1 MSSNFEDQIEEL
13 LDEAFPR
20 CTIFP
25 QHPVKFEGD
34 QLFID
39 FYIPSMNLAI
49 ECQGEQHYKFVPHF
63 HRDEAGFKAY
73 LERDDVKRR
82 WAKKNKVKLVEI
94 SYDSVPS
101 SAASLFRLIYKQTKK

>member
-1 MSSNFEDQIEEL
+1 MSSNFEEHIAEL

-25 QHPVKFEGD
+25 QHLVKFEGD

-73 LERDDVKRR
+73 VERDNAKKR
-82 WAKKNKVKLVEI
+82 WARKNKVKLIEI
-94 SYDSVPS
+94 AFDKVPET
-101 SAASLFRLIYKQTKK
+101 AAALFRLIYKQAKK